1 LPESAIVKE
10 GDRFFVFSAEKENED
25 WSFIPIEV
33 LLGAKD
39 GNWIAVQF
47 TEVQDKTTKFA
58 YNNAYY
64 LIAEMKKGETEHE
77 H

>member
-1 LPESAIVKE
+1 M
-10 GDRFFVFSAEKENED
+10 
-25 WSFIPIEV
+25 

-47 TEVQDKTTKFA
+47 TEKQDKTTKFA

-64 LIAEMKKGETEHE
+64 LIAEMKKGEAEHE

>member
-1 LPESAIVKE
+1 M
-10 GDRFFVFSAEKENED
+10 FSVEKENDD
-25 WSFIPIEV
+25 WSFKPVEV
-33 LLGAKD
+33 LIGAKD

-47 TEVQDKTTKFA
+47 TEELDKTTKFA

-64 LIAEMKKGETEHE
+64 LIAEMKKGEAEHE